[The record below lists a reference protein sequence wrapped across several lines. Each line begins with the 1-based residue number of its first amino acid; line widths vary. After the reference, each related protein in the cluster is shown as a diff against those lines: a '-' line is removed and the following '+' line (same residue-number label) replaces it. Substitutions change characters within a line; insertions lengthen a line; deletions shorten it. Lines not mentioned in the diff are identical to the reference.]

1 MGHAL
6 SQAFLFAQTTTTEES
21 EGSLI
26 DVVPGLMVWTIVTF
40 VLVLWFL
47 RRFAFS
53 RVQALIDERRDRIR
67 EALDEADKAR
77 AEARELRELTAK
89 EREEAKAQREQIL
102 DESRR
107 QAQRQLDLAREQADA
122 DLKERLEKNREELD
136 AENARLR
143 EQIRRDVVE
152 LTLLASEKV
161 TGKVLDEDD
170 QRRLID
176 ETIAEVDVK
185 QIASENWTRWPHP
198 SACTPR
204 RSSRPPARRGDSPRS
219 ASSWPTSSPP

>member
-1 MGHAL
+1 MRDHL
-6 SQAFLFAQTTTTEES
+6 LQAFLFAQETTTTAEED

-40 VLVLWFL
+40 VIVLWVL
-47 RRFAFS
+47 RRFAFG
-53 RVQALIDERRDRIR
+53 RIQGMIDQRRDRIR

-77 AEARELRELTAK
+77 EEARKLREDVK
-89 EREEAKAQREQIL
+89 RDREEAKADRERLL

-107 QAQRQLDLAREQADA
+107 QAQRQLEQAREQADA
-122 DLKERLEKNREELD
+122 DLKERLAKNLEELE

-161 TGKVLDEDD
+161 TGKVLDDED

-185 QIASENWTRWPHP
+185 QIASEN
-198 SACTPR
+198 
-204 RSSRPPARRGDSPRS
+204 
-219 ASSWPTSSPP
+219 

>member
-1 MGHAL
+1 MKDTLLQAL
-6 SQAFLFAQTTTTEES
+6 LFAQETTTTAEED

-26 DVVPGLMVWTIVTF
+26 DVVPGLMVWTVVTF
-40 VLVLWFL
+40 LIVLWVL
-47 RRFAFS
+47 RRFAFG
-53 RVQALIDERRDRIR
+53 RIQGLIDQRRDRIR

-77 AEARELRELTAK
+77 SEARELREQVAR
-89 EREEAKAQREQIL
+89 ERQEAKADREQIL

-107 QAQRQLDLAREQADA
+107 QAQRQFEQAREQADA
-122 DLKERLEKNREELD
+122 DLKARLEKNREELE

-161 TGKVLDEDD
+161 TGKVLDADD

-176 ETIAEVDVK
+176 ETIDEVDVK
-185 QIASENWTRWPHP
+185 RIASEN
-198 SACTPR
+198 
-204 RSSRPPARRGDSPRS
+204 
-219 ASSWPTSSPP
+219 

>member
-1 MGHAL
+1 MKDHL
-6 SQAFLFAQTTTTEES
+6 LQWLLFAQETTSTSED

-40 VLVLWFL
+40 LIVLWFL
-47 RRFAFS
+47 RRFAFG
-53 RVQALIDERRDRIR
+53 RIQKLIDTRRDRIR

-77 AEARELRELTAK
+77 EEARELRELVK
-89 EREEAKAQREQIL
+89 REREEAKVEREKIL

-107 QAQRQLDLAREQADA
+107 QAQRQFEQAREAADQ
-122 DLKERLEKNREELD
+122 DLKERLEKNREELE

-161 TGKVLDEDD
+161 TGKVLDEGD

-176 ETIAEVDVK
+176 ETIAEVDMK
-185 QIASENWTRWPHP
+185 QIASEN
-198 SACTPR
+198 
-204 RSSRPPARRGDSPRS
+204 
-219 ASSWPTSSPP
+219 

>member
-1 MGHAL
+1 MRDGL
-6 SQAFLFAQTTTTEES
+6 LQAFLFAQETTTTAEED

-40 VLVLWFL
+40 LIVLWVL
-47 RRFAFS
+47 RRFAF
-53 RVQALIDERRDRIR
+53 RRIQGLIDQRRDRIR

-77 AEARELRELTAK
+77 TEARELRELTAR
-89 EREEAKAQREQIL
+89 EREEAKADRESIL
-102 DESRR
+102 EESRR
-107 QAQRQLDLAREQADA
+107 QAQRQLEQAREQADA
-122 DLKERLEKNREELD
+122 DLKARLEKNREELE

-161 TGKVLDEDD
+161 TGKVLDADD

-176 ETIAEVDVK
+176 ETIDEVDVK
-185 QIASENWTRWPHP
+185 RLASEN
-198 SACTPR
+198 
-204 RSSRPPARRGDSPRS
+204 
-219 ASSWPTSSPP
+219 

>member
-1 MGHAL
+1 MRDTL
-6 SQAFLFAQTTTTEES
+6 TQAFLFAQETTTTAEED

-40 VLVLWFL
+40 LIVLWAL
-47 RRFAFS
+47 RRFAFG
-53 RVQALIDERRDRIR
+53 RIQGMIDKRRDTIR

-77 AEARELRELTAK
+77 EEARELRELVRR
-89 EREEAKAQREQIL
+89 ERDEAKAEREKIL

-107 QAQRQLDLAREQADA
+107 QAQRQLEQAREAADT
-122 DLKERLEKNREELD
+122 DLKERLAKNREELE

-152 LTLLASEKV
+152 LTLLAAEKV
-161 TGKVLDEDD
+161 TGKVLDEED

-176 ETIAEVDVK
+176 ETVAEVDVK
-185 QIASENWTRWPHP
+185 QIASEN
-198 SACTPR
+198 
-204 RSSRPPARRGDSPRS
+204 
-219 ASSWPTSSPP
+219 

>member
-1 MGHAL
+1 MRDHL
-6 SQAFLFAQTTTTEES
+6 LQAFLFAQETTTTAEED

-26 DVVPGLMVWTIVTF
+26 DVVPGLMVWTIITF
-40 VLVLWFL
+40 LIVLWVL
-47 RRFAFS
+47 RRFAFG
-53 RVQALIDERRDRIR
+53 RIQGMIDQRRDRIR

-77 AEARELRELTAK
+77 EEARELRELVRR
-89 EREEAKAQREQIL
+89 EREEALADRERIL

-107 QAQRQLDLAREQADA
+107 QAQRQFDQARDQADT

-152 LTLLASEKV
+152 LTLLAAEKV
-161 TGKVLDEDD
+161 TGKVLDEED

-185 QIASENWTRWPHP
+185 QIASEN
-198 SACTPR
+198 
-204 RSSRPPARRGDSPRS
+204 
-219 ASSWPTSSPP
+219 

>member
-1 MGHAL
+1 MRYAL
-6 SQAFLFAQTTTTEES
+6 LQAVLFAQETTTTAEED

-26 DVVPGLMVWTIVTF
+26 DVVPGLMVWTVVTF
-40 VLVLWFL
+40 LVVLWVL
-47 RRFAFS
+47 RRFAF
-53 RVQALIDERRDRIR
+53 RRIQAMIDQRRDRIR

-77 AEARELRELTAK
+77 AEARELRELVAR
-89 EREEAKAQREQIL
+89 EREEAKADRERIL

-107 QAQRQLDLAREQADA
+107 QAQRQLDQAREQADA
-122 DLKERLEKNREELD
+122 DLKERLEKNREELE

-161 TGKVLDEDD
+161 TGKILDEED

-185 QIASENWTRWPHP
+185 QIASEN
-198 SACTPR
+198 
-204 RSSRPPARRGDSPRS
+204 
-219 ASSWPTSSPP
+219 